1 MPFAGLGLTVPL
13 WKRFQKQYKA
23 VNYRFQKLLKMKKIF
38 ITTWVI
44 CLAVLSIAQ
53 SRETGSDR
61 EAIKQYMNNRDTM
74 PNLIQGKNIDLVQK
88 ALKRYNNAIESLD
101 ATGTE
106 RLFTAD
112 SKIYESGSSEGSYA
126 HYLEHH
132 LVPELKEFKSFTFSD
147 YKVEVQ
153 IDGNYA
159 FTTES
164 YSYTIVVAKDNSEV
178 KRKGV
183 TTSVLKKVKGQWLIM
198 ISHNSSRKQG

>member
-1 MPFAGLGLTVPL
+1 
-13 WKRFQKQYKA
+13 
-23 VNYRFQKLLKMKKIF
+23 MKKIV
-38 ITTWVI
+38 ITMWLL
-44 CLAVLSIAQ
+44 CLTAISFAQ
-53 SRETGSDR
+53 SKEAGTDR
-61 EAIKQYMNNRDTM
+61 EAVKQFMSNRDTM
-74 PNLIQGKNIDLVQK
+74 PNLIQGKTIDLVQK

-106 RLFTAD
+106 RFFTVD

-132 LVPELKEFKSFTFSD
+132 LAPELKEFKSFTFSD

-153 IDGNYA
+153 IDNNYA

-164 YSYTIVVAKDNSEV
+164 YNYTIVVAKDNSEV
-178 KRKGV
+178 KRKGI

-198 ISHNSSRKQG
+198 ISHNSSRRQG

>member
-1 MPFAGLGLTVPL
+1 MKKTFITIWLLSLTVIS
-13 WKRFQKQYKA
+13 F
-23 VNYRFQKLLKMKKIF
+23 
-38 ITTWVI
+38 
-44 CLAVLSIAQ
+44 AQ
-53 SRETGSDR
+53 SKEAGTDR
-61 EAIKQYMNNRDTM
+61 EAIKQFMNNRDTM
-74 PNLIQGKNIDLVQK
+74 PNLIQGKNVDLVQK

-101 ATGTE
+101 VSGTE
-106 RLFTAD
+106 RFFTTD
-112 SKIYESGSSEGSYA
+112 SKIYESGSSEGSYT
-126 HYLEHH
+126 HYQEQH
-132 LVPELKEFKSFTFSD
+132 LQPELKEFKSFSFSE

-198 ISHNSSRKQG
+198 ISHNSSRKTG